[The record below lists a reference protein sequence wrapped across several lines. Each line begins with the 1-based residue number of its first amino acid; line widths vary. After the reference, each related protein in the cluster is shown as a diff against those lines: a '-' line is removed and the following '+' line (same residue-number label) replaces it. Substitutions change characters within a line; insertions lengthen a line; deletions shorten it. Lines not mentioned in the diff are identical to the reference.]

1 MGGRGG
7 TAESAAWV
15 QGFLK
20 SAGRNADDEDYEDI
34 RAARDIH
41 KRLTRAK
48 DESKV
53 APRGGW
59 DQFIE
64 GRVLKAWTAMP
75 KKEDIGKKDVWQGSN
90 AALYN
95 EKTYTLTISPG
106 KLGEARREFEQF
118 VRFKYRK
125 YYKRG
130 TAVKKK

>member
-59 DQFIE
+59 DHFIE
-64 GRVLKAWTAMP
+64 GRVLKDWS
-75 KKEDIGKKDVWQGSN
+75 KGSDVV
-90 AALYN
+90 LYN
-95 EKTYTLTISPG
+95 DKNDTLTISPG
-106 KLGEARREFEQF
+106 KLGAARREFERY
-118 VRFKYRK
+118 VREKYGK